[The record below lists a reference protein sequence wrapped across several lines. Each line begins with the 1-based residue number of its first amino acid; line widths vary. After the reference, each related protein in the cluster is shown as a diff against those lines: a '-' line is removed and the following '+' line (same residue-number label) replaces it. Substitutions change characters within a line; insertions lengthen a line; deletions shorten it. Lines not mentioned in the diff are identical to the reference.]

1 MGHADTRMV
10 ETTYARTRH
19 EGVMKHRKTL
29 ETLNSEYRIGSN
41 VAPENLKKPRN
52 INTF

>member
-1 MGHADTRMV
+1 MV

-19 EGVMKHRKTL
+19 EGVMKHPKTL
-29 ETLNSEYRIGSN
+29 EMLNSEYRIGSN
-41 VAPENLKKPRN
+41 VAPENVQKPRD

>member
-19 EGVMKHRKTL
+19 EGVMKHQKTL
-29 ETLNSEYRIGSN
+29 EMINSEYRIGSS
-41 VAPENLKKPRN
+41 AALEKRKKPRN

>member
-1 MGHADTRMV
+1 MV

-19 EGVMKHRKTL
+19 EGVMKHQKTL
-29 ETLNSEYRIGSN
+29 EMLNSAYRIGSN
-41 VAPENLKKPRN
+41 VAPENLQKPRD